1 MRPVA
6 LAIAGLVLTT
16 ISCGD
21 DPEGPPGGEGVASSI
36 PEPPAPEVADLE
48 FPDVPSGTVTWTG
61 DIARIVFDRCAACHR
76 PESSAPFPLL
86 TYADVKKRGRQL
98 VEVTTARYMPPW
110 MPTPGHG
117 PFEGDRSL
125 SPLQI
130 AQIDQWVA
138 DGAPQGDPGDLP
150 DPPKWESGWQLGQPD
165 LVLRMPEAFVV
176 PAEGHDVFR
185 NFVITATTTETRY
198 VRAVELLTGNDRV
211 VHHAIMQIDETTSAQ
226 RRDEAEEEPGFGGM
240 GMAESAP
247 PDGHFLGW
255 TPGKTSTTVPEGMP
269 WILKPGSAV
278 LLQLHML
285 PTGRPEKIQCTI
297 GLHFTPTPPKRRPFM
312 ILLRNDRIDVAAGNR
327 DYVIEDSFELPT
339 SVKLFGVY
347 PHAHYLGKNMKVF
360 ARLPDGTGKWLLN
373 IDDWDF
379 NWQEEYRF
387 VDPPS
392 LPKGTKLVM
401 RFSYDNSANNPRNP
415 NVPPKRTR
423 FGLSS
428 LDEMG
433 TLAMQVVPDDQ
444 SKLALMQRAFSQH
457 EVDRDPSGWMGY
469 NNLGTLLAKK
479 GEFEAAIT
487 QFRLGLAQ
495 KNVSVLHMNLGGALA
510 QVGRLP
516 EAATHLKHALT
527 ANPNNSVA
535 HYNLAEVLTRLG
547 QLPEAAR
554 HLKSVVEANPQDGI
568 AHRDLGR
575 LLERLN
581 TPKDAI
587 KHYRAAIAQNDADS
601 ESRLRLA
608 RILVFLKRET
618 EAILECQE
626 VLARRAGDPQ
636 ALGTLGTALC
646 RIGNRREGL
655 ARLRSAVTNAPGRAR
670 LDFMSLLVMTLAT
683 SKKCTPE
690 EAAEA
695 VRLAEQAVRAS
706 RIPPVLDALGCAYAA
721 AGRYPEAIAAAEEA
735 VSMAERARAKGMAA
749 MIREHVKCFNQSRPY
764 IVPDHR

>member
-1 MRPVA
+1 MRRV
-6 LAIAGLVLTT
+6 AIALVGVVLATS
-16 ISCGD
+16 SCGE
-21 DPEGPPGGEGVASSI
+21 DPESSPADEGVASSI
-36 PEPPAPEVADLE
+36 REPQDPAVGDLRL
-48 FPDVPSGTVTWTG
+48 PVVPSGTVTWTG

-138 DGAPQGDPGDLP
+138 DGAPEGDPGDLP
-150 DPPKWESGWQLGQPD
+150 DPPKWGSGWQLGQPD
-165 LVLRMPEAFVV
+165 LVLRMPEPFVV
-176 PAEGHDVFR
+176 PAEGHDVYR
-185 NFVITATTTETRY
+185 NFVIPATTTEARY
-198 VRAVELLTGNDRV
+198 VRAVELVTGNDRV

-226 RRDEAEEEPGFGGM
+226 RRDEADEGPGFGGM
-240 GMAESAP
+240 GMAESTP

-255 TPGKTSTTVPEGMP
+255 TPGKSAIKVPEGMP
-269 WILKPGSAV
+269 WTLKPGSTL

-285 PTGRPEKIQCTI
+285 PTGKPEEIQCAI
-297 GLHFTPTPPKRRPFM
+297 GLHFTSTPPKRRPFM

-392 LPKGTKLVM
+392 LPKGTRLVM
-401 RFSYDNSANNPRNP
+401 RFSYDNSADNPRNP
-415 NVPPKRTR
+415 NVPPKRIR

-433 TLAMQVVPDDQ
+433 TLALQVVPDDQ
-444 SKLALMQRAFSQH
+444 SKLDVMQQAFSQH

-469 NNLGTLLAKK
+469 NNLGTALAEK
-479 GEFEAAIT
+479 GQFEAAIV
-487 QFRLGLAQ
+487 QFRLGLDQ

-510 QVGRLP
+510 QMGRLP

-527 ANPNNSVA
+527 ANPHNSGIR
-535 HYNLAEVLTRLG
+535 YNLAGVLRGLG

-568 AHRDLGR
+568 AHRDLAR
-575 LLERLN
+575 LLERLS
-581 TPKDAI
+581 TPKEAV
-587 KHYRAAIAQNDADS
+587 KHYRAAIAQNGADS

-618 EAILECQE
+618 EAIRECRE
-626 VLARRAGDPQ
+626 LLARRAGDPQ

-646 RIGNRREGL
+646 QIGNRSEGL
-655 ARLRSAVTNAPGRAR
+655 AHLRSAVANAPARAK
-670 LDFMSLLVMTLAT
+670 LDPISVLIMTLST
-683 SKKCTPE
+683 SKKCTPQ

-706 RIPPVLDALGCAYAA
+706 RSPPILDALGCAYAS
-721 AGRYPEAIAAAEEA
+721 AGRYREAIAAAEEA
-735 VSMAERARAKGMAA
+735 ANMAGRAGAKRMAA
-749 MIREHVKCFNQSRPY
+749 IIGERVKLFKQSRPY
-764 IVPDHR
+764 ILPNDR